1 MEEIHII
8 QQTHTALPLL
18 IQGCFLPASRMLLTS
33 FPFSK
38 AQTLSVL
45 SLEAVTIRVSSQ
57 STALTPEQKNRTRLH
72 EKKLVASLSWLEH
85 LPKITILSHF
95 SKGESPMYLRKRQ
108 FTVTY

>member
-1 MEEIHII
+1 MLTYFMLGSIQKDCTCYSTLAYIFEVTFEMEEIHII
-8 QQTHTALPLL
+8 QQTNTALPLL
-18 IQGCFLPASRMLLTS
+18 IQGCFLPASLMLVTS

-72 EKKLVASLSWLEH
+72 EK
-85 LPKITILSHF
+85 
-95 SKGESPMYLRKRQ
+95 
-108 FTVTY
+108 